1 MMLRK
6 PTCSDC
12 PHNLQYMERLPIK
25 KKGVTMHLGERFCV
39 AGKRARKFKRS
50 DPKTY
55 VPSWC
60 PRLKAPCELRIYGLK
75 NQREWRM
82 HRSMCAYLGEDTSP
96 SAFRYAVRYEGHTD
110 LAPYEFFECCN
121 EKSDDEILGAAVQH
135 YDVVEIDDGIKPAF
149 FYKTEHGYELLFSF
163 DAKTAK
169 KNSVAEREELVEM
182 IAIALLTRK
191 NLFVLGEPGQAKSY
205 AINLFRRHI
214 TGARQFERLLSK
226 QSDEEQLFGRVD
238 LASLLPG
245 SVPPTV
251 LEQDATY
258 QNQRFNLRVLVEGIG
273 SMKDEPATW
282 EKLKSGT
289 EKLELYRAA
298 LSALHK
304 SEPTVQ
310 TAGKIPEADI
320 VLLDE
325 IFKCNDGVLNSL
337 LTALNERKYTNEGR
351 TYPIPV
357 ISFFAASNEIPN
369 FNDPQEKILEALYDR
384 LELKVVTAN
393 IEDRGTRLAVLK
405 NKQTGAFG
413 QISATI
419 TLEELRQMQQEVAS
433 IPVPDAINELADDIL
448 CELRKD
454 MAVSDRKY
462 LGYYPIAQA
471 KAWLSGHDKVESCD
485 LLALK
490 NYLWR
495 LPSDREKVEAVLTR
509 LCVNPMQDKVNDIR
523 GMALE
528 SQEEFDAALG
538 DGSKAD
544 TARKAF
550 IKLRGELTHLY
561 QMQCSLRTAAQSDSE
576 TALVDDLLADLE
588 KISRK
593 AHEQTHFTYTTL
605 EEIAALN

>member
-1 MMLRK
+1 MTLRDKMLAV
-6 PTCSDC
+6 
-12 PHNLQYMERLPIK
+12 I
-25 KKGVTMHLGERFCV
+25 
-39 AGKRARKFKRS
+39 A
-50 DPKTY
+50 
-55 VPSWC
+55 
-60 PRLKAPCELRIYGLK
+60 
-75 NQREWRM
+75 
-82 HRSMCAYLGEDTSP
+82 DTN
-96 SAFRYAVRYEGHTD
+96 D
-110 LAPYEFFECCN
+110 
-121 EKSDDEILGAAVQH
+121 
-135 YDVVEIDDGIKPAF
+135 
-149 FYKTEHGYELLFSF
+149 
-163 DAKTAK
+163 
-169 KNSVAEREELVEM
+169 SVAEREELVEM

-433 IPVPDAINELADDIL
+433 IPVPDVINELADDIL

-462 LGYYPIAQA
+462 LGYEVDVWDRGAFPKPDLPFPEDTVKVSGIPAVAQHTVFATAQDKDKPLLRCVNLMFTDAGLRAAGSNGMCIVTAKGDDQSTGDISLLVPALSLGKLAGMCKDEDEFRVGTTGKSIVFFKENFLFSARLMEGGYIPLPAPLCLFYATTVQSFSGICFNRHAQA
-471 KAWLSGHDKVESCD
+471 FSQAFAFSDSGHFT
-485 LLALK
+485 
-490 NYLWR
+490 NI
-495 LPSDREKVEAVLTR
+495 PSS
-509 LCVNPMQDKVNDIR
+509 I
-523 GMALE
+523 
-528 SQEEFDAALG
+528 
-538 DGSKAD
+538 
-544 TARKAF
+544 
-550 IKLRGELTHLY
+550 
-561 QMQCSLRTAAQSDSE
+561 
-576 TALVDDLLADLE
+576 
-588 KISRK
+588 
-593 AHEQTHFTYTTL
+593 
-605 EEIAALN
+605 